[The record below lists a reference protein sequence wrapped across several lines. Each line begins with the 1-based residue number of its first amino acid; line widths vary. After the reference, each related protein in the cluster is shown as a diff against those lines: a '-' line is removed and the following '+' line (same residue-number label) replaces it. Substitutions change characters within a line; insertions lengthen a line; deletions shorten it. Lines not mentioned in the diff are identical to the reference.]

1 MSKAKTLTSLSAAAV
16 IAALGT
22 GGCGEKQ
29 TYPPAPGT
37 AGVAAHYEA
46 PGASDERTAE
56 MEEAYHALLA
66 EHTQHVRGVA
76 NLFDLPVAYDVAY
89 LSWPVTNAE
98 LKARAM
104 RRIWDEATY
113 EAERAKAIAQHRESY
128 VFRLSLYTENLK
140 ENRLGGAE
148 ASPWKAFL
156 VIGGERIAPSRVRQI
171 SGKDSELAWL
181 FPPLDR
187 FEKLYEV
194 EFPRT
199 PVPAETPARLELT
212 GFPDTTYSEWYLSRD
227 PGAPAETPPPVET
240 KPVK

>member
-1 MSKAKTLTSLSAAAV
+1 MSKPLTGLTAAAV
-16 IAALGT
+16 IAALGM
-22 GGCGEKQ
+22 GGCSEKQ

-46 PGASDERTAE
+46 PGANDERTAE

-76 NLFDLPVAYDVAY
+76 DYFDLPVAYDVAY

-104 RRIWDEATY
+104 RRIWDEATW
-113 EAERAKAIAQHRESY
+113 EAERARLAALHRTSY

-148 ASPWKAFL
+148 SSPWRVFL
-156 VIGGERIAPSRVRQI
+156 VIDGERIAPSRVRQI
-171 SGKDSELAWL
+171 SGKDTELSWL

-187 FEKLYEV
+187 FEKLYEI

-199 PVPAETPARLELT
+199 PAAGNAPARLELT
-212 GFPDTTYSEWYLSRD
+212 GFPDTTYSEWHLSRD
-227 PGAPAETPPPVET
+227 PGPPAAQEAPAPVET
-240 KPVK
+240 KPVE